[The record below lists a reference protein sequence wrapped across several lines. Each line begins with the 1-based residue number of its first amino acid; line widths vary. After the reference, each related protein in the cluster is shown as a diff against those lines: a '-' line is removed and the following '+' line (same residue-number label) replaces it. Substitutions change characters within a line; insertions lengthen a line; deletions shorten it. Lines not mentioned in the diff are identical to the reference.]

1 MLLAHRGAAYW
12 NGRAHSQ
19 CHHHIPSYLQ
29 LRQAIDKQ
37 PNDSL
42 LWSQVLFWGRGTLA
56 AKHKFAVG
64 MLAQH
69 SRLYTIAPRRAAPR
83 SPFALCHYMHFQN
96 FPYTSYW
103 QFEKVA
109 SPILTVMDLDI
120 YWITLLVLL
129 PTVVLLTG
137 RGVFIRAFGHVHTR
151 WRRVRQ
157 RDAAGKGGIKY
168 VQASADTVAG
178 RDASQPIPGKLEQAT
193 RFRTSFLSIY
203 LLVMSSE
210 WLSGPYLYP
219 FLRDDKALPISIVVA
234 LYATAY
240 TSAAISALGVGFLA
254 DRYGRRNA
262 CLAECVIHSLA
273 CLSVVLGSDSLP
285 VLFLGRVLA
294 GVGLTLL
301 WTVFESWMVTEWNA
315 RGLEGDGCEM
325 SRMFGMM
332 TTANCMTAIVGGVL
346 GHCMVSFIGS
356 KLWPFGAGVVS

>member
-1 MLLAHRGAAYW
+1 
-12 NGRAHSQ
+12 
-19 CHHHIPSYLQ
+19 
-29 LRQAIDKQ
+29 
-37 PNDSL
+37 
-42 LWSQVLFWGRGTLA
+42 
-56 AKHKFAVG
+56 
-64 MLAQH
+64 
-69 SRLYTIAPRRAAPR
+69 
-83 SPFALCHYMHFQN
+83 
-96 FPYTSYW
+96 
-103 QFEKVA
+103 
-109 SPILTVMDLDI
+109 MDLDI

-137 RGVFIRAFGHVHTR
+137 RGIFIRAFGHVHTW
-151 WRRVRQ
+151 WRRVKHW
-157 RDAAGKGGIKY
+157 DAANKFESESIR
-168 VQASADTVAG
+168 ASALAVAG
-178 RDASQPIPGKLEQAT
+178 KNASSPPPSKLEEAT
-193 RFRTSFLSIY
+193 RFRTSFLSVY

-219 FLRDDKALPISIVVA
+219 LLRDDKVLPISIVVA

-240 TSAAISALGVGFLA
+240 TSAAISALSVGFLA

-301 WTVFESWMVTEWNA
+301 WTVFESWMVTEWNS

-356 KLWPFGAGVVS
+356 KLWPFGAGIVSRRALSSD

>member
-1 MLLAHRGAAYW
+1 
-12 NGRAHSQ
+12 
-19 CHHHIPSYLQ
+19 
-29 LRQAIDKQ
+29 
-37 PNDSL
+37 
-42 LWSQVLFWGRGTLA
+42 
-56 AKHKFAVG
+56 

-69 SRLYTIAPRRAAPR
+69 SRLYLVAPRRAAPR
-83 SPFALCHYMHFQN
+83 HALLSIYAIDSSFQSCSAQVQW
-96 FPYTSYW
+96 FRTAALRL
-103 QFEKVA
+103 FTE
-109 SPILTVMDLDI
+109 MELDI
-120 YWITLLVLL
+120 YWVTLLVLL

-137 RGVFIRAFGHVHTR
+137 RGIFIRAFGHVHTQ
-151 WRRVRQ
+151 WQRVRH
-157 RDAAGKGGIKY
+157 RDAAQKVENKWNR
-168 VQASADTVAG
+168 ASVDDVAG
-178 RDASQPIPGKLEQAT
+178 QGASPPTPSKLEAAA

-219 FLRDDKALPISIVVA
+219 LLRDDKKLPISIVVA

-273 CLSVVLGSDSLP
+273 CLSVVLGSDSLA

-315 RGLEGDGCEM
+315 RGFEGDGCEM

-346 GHCMVSFIGS
+346 GHCMVSYIGS
-356 KLWPFGAGVVS
+356 KLWPFGAGIVSSCTSRARYSEFFPELTLIIRSLKRWPQF